1 MLGCGGFLRE
11 LKLKIYEIFR
21 LQKLMF
27 LCYGPFL
34 GRNISEGF
42 LRLIKAY
49 CRCVKEV
56 PFVWRVYENIIPLSV
71 KSGILKVKSLG
82 LRSGAYVYKTLLIT
96 PLPSG
101 TLV

>member
-21 LQKLMF
+21 F

-34 GRNISEGF
+34 GRNISEGI

-56 PFVWRVYENIIPLSV
+56 PFVWRVYGNMPLSV

-82 LRSGAYVYKTLLIT
+82 LRSGAYLYKTLLIT

>member
-1 MLGCGGFLRE
+1 MLLGCEGFLRE

-21 LQKLMF
+21 LQQLMF

-56 PFVWRVYENIIPLSV
+56 PFVWRVYGNMPLSV
-71 KSGILKVKSLG
+71 KSSILKVKSLG
-82 LRSGAYVYKTLLIT
+82 LRSGAYLYKTLLIT